1 MASMVRKTHEP
12 LPMPLLNSF
21 WTLYTMREFAAVTL
35 LACAFGHIDADG
47 ITPAWPFD
55 PALFKPFWQS
65 TTMHGESVLFV
76 KETPG
81 APPSASLLFVPT
93 KVLSVRDPAQTVT
106 YSEGRDYTWKPG
118 SRAITLPEGSRIV
131 FKLPQDLIRP
141 AKSQRYALTR
151 RDGAG
156 EILFGG
162 GHEYHDMQA
171 TVSYEHAAGT
181 WTETNPAVRGDGLAR
196 TRALLKRKAPVTIT
210 LLGDSISTGCNASG
224 WAKAAPFQPPYQD
237 LLALNLKAAH
247 GSPVTLHNFSV
258 GGTSTDW
265 GVKNID
271 KVTATRPD
279 LVILAFGMND
289 SSGRPAAQYRANML
303 AMIEATRRSVPEA
316 EFILVAPMLGN
327 ADWVTLKQELFPQY
341 RDALASLCG
350 PGIALA
356 DMTIVWTTML
366 KHKKDRDL
374 TGNGVNHPNDF
385 GHRLYTQVI
394 SALLVE

>member
-1 MASMVRKTHEP
+1 
-12 LPMPLLNSF
+12 
-21 WTLYTMREFAAVTL
+21 MREIAATTF
-35 LACAFGHIDADG
+35 LACAFTLIRADG
-47 ITPAWPFD
+47 IPPAWQFD
-55 PALFKPFWQS
+55 PALFKPFWQTS
-65 TTMHGESVLFV
+65 VMHGESVLFV
-76 KETPG
+76 KETP
-81 APPSASLLFVPT
+81 AANPSASLLFVPT
-93 KVLSVRDPAQTVT
+93 KVLAVRDPSQAIT
-106 YSEGRDYTWKPG
+106 YTEGRDYILKPG
-118 SRAITLPEGSRIV
+118 SREITLPEGSRIT

-151 RDGAG
+151 RDGTG

-171 TVSYEHAAGT
+171 TVTYEHATGT
-181 WTETNPAVRGDGLAR
+181 WTETSPAVRGEELAR
-196 TRALLKRKAPVTIT
+196 TRGLLKRKAPVTIT

-224 WAKAAPFQPPYQD
+224 WAKAAPYQPPYQN
-237 LLALNLKAAH
+237 LLAMNLKAVH
-247 GSPVTLHNFSV
+247 GSAVTLHNFSV

-271 KVTATRPD
+271 KVVATRPD

-289 SSGRPAAQYRANML
+289 SSGRPAAQYRANIL
-303 AMIEATRRSVPEA
+303 AMIEATRRTVPEA

-327 ADWVTLKQELFPQY
+327 ADWITLKQELFPQY

-356 DMTIVWTTML
+356 DMTKVWSGML

-385 GHRLYTQVI
+385 GHRLYTQVL
-394 SALLVE
+394 SALLRE

>member
-1 MASMVRKTHEP
+1 
-12 LPMPLLNSF
+12 
-21 WTLYTMREFAAVTL
+21 MREIAATAF
-35 LACAFGHIDADG
+35 LACTFTLIRADG
-47 ITPAWPFD
+47 IPPAWPFD
-55 PALFKPFWQS
+55 PALFKPFWQTS
-65 TTMHGESVLFV
+65 VMHGESVLFV
-76 KETPG
+76 KETP
-81 APPSASLLFVPT
+81 AANPSASLLFVPT
-93 KVLSVRDPAQTVT
+93 KVLAVRDPSQAIT
-106 YSEGRDYTWKPG
+106 YTEGRDYILKPG
-118 SRAITLPEGSRIV
+118 SREITLPEGSRIT

-151 RDGAG
+151 RDGTG

-171 TVSYEHAAGT
+171 TVTYEHATGT
-181 WTETNPAVRGDGLAR
+181 WTDTSPAVRGEELAR
-196 TRALLKRKAPVTIT
+196 TRGLLKRKAPVTIT

-224 WAKAAPFQPPYQD
+224 WAKAAPYQPPYQD
-237 LLALNLKAAH
+237 LLAMNLKAVH
-247 GSPVTLHNFSV
+247 GGAVTLHNFSV

-271 KVTATRPD
+271 KVVATRPD

-289 SSGRPAAQYRANML
+289 SSGRPAAQYRANIL
-303 AMIEATRRSVPEA
+303 AMIEATRRTVPEA

-327 ADWVTLKQELFPQY
+327 ADWITLKQELFPQY
-341 RDALASLCG
+341 RDSLASLCR

-356 DMTIVWTTML
+356 DMTKVWSGML

-385 GHRLYTQVI
+385 GHRLYTQVL
-394 SALLVE
+394 SALLRE

>member
-1 MASMVRKTHEP
+1 
-12 LPMPLLNSF
+12 
-21 WTLYTMREFAAVTL
+21 MREIAATAF
-35 LACAFGHIDADG
+35 LACAFTLIRADG
-47 ITPAWPFD
+47 IPPAWPFD
-55 PALFKPFWQS
+55 PALFKPFWQTS
-65 TTMHGESVLFV
+65 VMHGESVLFV
-76 KETPG
+76 KETP
-81 APPSASLLFVPT
+81 AANPSASLLFVPT
-93 KVLSVRDPAQTVT
+93 KVLAVRDPSQAIT
-106 YSEGRDYTWKPG
+106 YTEGRDYILKSG
-118 SRAITLPEGSRIV
+118 SWEITLPEGSRIL

-151 RDGAG
+151 RDGTG

-171 TVSYEHAAGT
+171 TVTYEHATGT
-181 WTETNPAVRGDGLAR
+181 WTDTSPAVRGEELAR

-224 WAKAAPFQPPYQD
+224 WAKAAPYQPPYQD
-237 LLALNLKAAH
+237 LLAMNLKAVH
-247 GSPVTLHNFSV
+247 GSAITLHNFSV

-271 KVTATRPD
+271 KVVATRPD

-289 SSGRPAAQYRANML
+289 SSGRPAAQYRANIL
-303 AMIEATRRSVPEA
+303 AMIEATRRTVPEA

-327 ADWVTLKQELFPQY
+327 ADWITLKQELFPQY

-356 DMTIVWTTML
+356 DMTKVWSGML

-385 GHRLYTQVI
+385 GHRLYTQVL
-394 SALLVE
+394 SALLRE

>member
-1 MASMVRKTHEP
+1 
-12 LPMPLLNSF
+12 
-21 WTLYTMREFAAVTL
+21 MREIAATTF
-35 LACAFGHIDADG
+35 LACTFTLIRADG
-47 ITPAWPFD
+47 IPPAWPFD
-55 PALFKPFWQS
+55 PALFKPFWQTS
-65 TTMHGESVLFV
+65 VMHGESVLFV
-76 KETPG
+76 KETP
-81 APPSASLLFVPT
+81 AANPSASLLFVPT
-93 KVLSVRDPAQTVT
+93 KVLAVRDPSQAIT
-106 YSEGRDYTWKPG
+106 YTEGRDYILKPG
-118 SRAITLPEGSRIV
+118 SREITLPEGSRIT

-151 RDGAG
+151 RDGTG

-171 TVSYEHAAGT
+171 TVTYEHATGT
-181 WTETNPAVRGDGLAR
+181 WTDTSPAVRGEELAR
-196 TRALLKRKAPVTIT
+196 TRGLLKRKAPVTIT

-224 WAKAAPFQPPYQD
+224 WAKAAPYQPPYQD
-237 LLALNLKAAH
+237 LLAMNLKAVH
-247 GSPVTLHNFSV
+247 GSAITLNNFSV

-271 KVTATRPD
+271 KVVATRPD

-289 SSGRPAAQYRANML
+289 SSGRPAAQYRANIL
-303 AMIEATRRSVPEA
+303 AMIEATRRTVPEA

-327 ADWVTLKQELFPQY
+327 ADWITLKQELFPQY

-356 DMTIVWTTML
+356 DMTKVWSGML

-385 GHRLYTQVI
+385 GHRLYTQVL
-394 SALLVE
+394 SALLRE

>member
-1 MASMVRKTHEP
+1 
-12 LPMPLLNSF
+12 
-21 WTLYTMREFAAVTL
+21 MREIAATAF
-35 LACAFGHIDADG
+35 LACTFTLIRADG
-47 ITPAWPFD
+47 IPPAWPFD
-55 PALFKPFWQS
+55 PALFKPFWQTS
-65 TTMHGESVLFV
+65 VMHGESVLFV
-76 KETPG
+76 KETP
-81 APPSASLLFVPT
+81 AANPSASLLFVPT
-93 KVLSVRDPAQTVT
+93 KVLAVRDPSQAIT
-106 YSEGRDYTWKPG
+106 YTEGRDYILKPG
-118 SRAITLPEGSRIV
+118 SREITLPEGSRIT

-171 TVSYEHAAGT
+171 TVTYEHATGT
-181 WTETNPAVRGDGLAR
+181 WTDTSPAVRGEELAR
-196 TRALLKRKAPVTIT
+196 TRGLLKRKAPVTIT

-224 WAKAAPFQPPYQD
+224 WAKAAPYQPPYQD
-237 LLALNLKAAH
+237 LLAMNLKAVH
-247 GSPVTLHNFSV
+247 GSAVTLHNFSI

-271 KVTATRPD
+271 KVVATRPD

-289 SSGRPAAQYRANML
+289 SSGRPAAQYRANIL
-303 AMIEATRRSVPEA
+303 AMIEATRRTVPEA

-327 ADWVTLKQELFPQY
+327 ADWITLKQELFPQY

-356 DMTIVWTTML
+356 DMTKVWSGML

-385 GHRLYTQVI
+385 GHRLYTQVL
-394 SALLVE
+394 SALLRE

>member
-1 MASMVRKTHEP
+1 
-12 LPMPLLNSF
+12 
-21 WTLYTMREFAAVTL
+21 MREIAATAF
-35 LACAFGHIDADG
+35 LACTFTLIRADG
-47 ITPAWPFD
+47 IPPAWPFD
-55 PALFKPFWQS
+55 PALFKPFWQTS
-65 TTMHGESVLFV
+65 VMHGESVLFV
-76 KETPG
+76 KETP
-81 APPSASLLFVPT
+81 AANPSASLLFVPT
-93 KVLSVRDPAQTVT
+93 KVLAVRDPSQAIT
-106 YSEGRDYTWKPG
+106 YTEGRDYILKPG
-118 SRAITLPEGSRIV
+118 SREITLPEGSRIT

-151 RDGAG
+151 RDGTG

-171 TVSYEHAAGT
+171 TVTYEHATGT
-181 WTETNPAVRGDGLAR
+181 WTDTSPAVRGEELAR
-196 TRALLKRKAPVTIT
+196 TRGLLKRKAPVTIT

-224 WAKAAPFQPPYQD
+224 WAKAAPYQPPYQD
-237 LLALNLKAAH
+237 LLAMNLKAVH
-247 GSPVTLHNFSV
+247 GSAVTLHNFSV

-271 KVTATRPD
+271 KVVATRPD

-289 SSGRPAAQYRANML
+289 SSGRPAAQYRANIL
-303 AMIEATRRSVPEA
+303 AMIEATRRTVPEA

-327 ADWVTLKQELFPQY
+327 ADWITLKQELFPQY
-341 RDALASLCG
+341 RDSLASLCG

-356 DMTIVWTTML
+356 DMTKVWSGML

-385 GHRLYTQVI
+385 GHRLYTQVL
-394 SALLVE
+394 SALLRE

>member
-1 MASMVRKTHEP
+1 
-12 LPMPLLNSF
+12 
-21 WTLYTMREFAAVTL
+21 MREIAATTF
-35 LACAFGHIDADG
+35 LACTFTLIRADG
-47 ITPAWPFD
+47 IPPAWPFD
-55 PALFKPFWQS
+55 PALFKPFWQTS
-65 TTMHGESVLFV
+65 VMHGESVLFV
-76 KETPG
+76 KETP
-81 APPSASLLFVPT
+81 AANPSASLLFVPT
-93 KVLSVRDPAQTVT
+93 KVLAVRDPSQAIT
-106 YSEGRDYTWKPG
+106 YTEGRDYILKPG
-118 SRAITLPEGSRIV
+118 SREITLPEGSRIT

-151 RDGAG
+151 RDGTG

-171 TVSYEHAAGT
+171 TVTYEHATGT
-181 WTETNPAVRGDGLAR
+181 WTETSPAVRGEGLVR
-196 TRALLKRKAPVTIT
+196 TRGLLKRKAPVTIT

-224 WAKAAPFQPPYQD
+224 WAKAAPYQPPYQD
-237 LLALNLKAAH
+237 LLAMNLKAVH
-247 GSPVTLHNFSV
+247 GSAITLNNFSV

-271 KVTATRPD
+271 KVVATRPD

-289 SSGRPAAQYRANML
+289 SSGRPAAQYRANIL
-303 AMIEATRRSVPEA
+303 AMIEATRRTVPEA

-327 ADWVTLKQELFPQY
+327 ADWITLKQELFPQY

-356 DMTIVWTTML
+356 DMTKVWSGML

-385 GHRLYTQVI
+385 GHRLYAQVL
-394 SALLVE
+394 SALLRE

>member
-1 MASMVRKTHEP
+1 
-12 LPMPLLNSF
+12 
-21 WTLYTMREFAAVTL
+21 MREIASTAF
-35 LACAFGHIDADG
+35 LACAFTLIRADG
-47 ITPAWPFD
+47 IPPAWPFD
-55 PALFKPFWQS
+55 PALFKPFWQTS
-65 TTMHGESVLFV
+65 VMHGESVLFV
-76 KETPG
+76 KETP
-81 APPSASLLFVPT
+81 AANPSASLLFVPT
-93 KVLSVRDPAQTVT
+93 KVLAVRDPSQAIT
-106 YSEGRDYTWKPG
+106 YIEGRDYILKPG
-118 SRAITLPEGSRIV
+118 SREITLPEGSRIT

-151 RDGAG
+151 RDGTG

-171 TVSYEHAAGT
+171 TVTYEHATGT
-181 WTETNPAVRGDGLAR
+181 WTDTSPAVRGEELAR
-196 TRALLKRKAPVTIT
+196 TRGLLKRKAPVTIT
-210 LLGDSISTGCNASG
+210 LLGDSISTGCKASG
-224 WAKAAPFQPPYQD
+224 WAKAAPYQPPYQD
-237 LLALNLKAAH
+237 LLAMNLKAVH
-247 GSPVTLHNFSV
+247 GSAVTLHNFSV

-271 KVTATRPD
+271 KVVATRPD

-289 SSGRPAAQYRANML
+289 SSGRPAAQYRANIL
-303 AMIEATRRSVPEA
+303 AMIEATRRTVPEA

-327 ADWVTLKQELFPQY
+327 ADWITLKQELFPQY

-356 DMTIVWTTML
+356 DMTLVWSGML

-385 GHRLYTQVI
+385 GHRLYTQVL
-394 SALLVE
+394 SALLRE

>member
-1 MASMVRKTHEP
+1 
-12 LPMPLLNSF
+12 
-21 WTLYTMREFAAVTL
+21 MREIASTAF
-35 LACAFGHIDADG
+35 LACAFTLIRADG
-47 ITPAWPFD
+47 IPPAWPFD
-55 PALFKPFWQS
+55 PALFKPFWQTS
-65 TTMHGESVLFV
+65 VMHGESVLFV
-76 KETPG
+76 KEIP
-81 APPSASLLFVPT
+81 AANPSASLLFVPT
-93 KVLSVRDPAQTVT
+93 KVLAVRDPSQAIT
-106 YSEGRDYTWKPG
+106 YIEGRDYILKPG
-118 SRAITLPEGSRIV
+118 SREITLPEGSRIT

-151 RDGAG
+151 RDGTG

-171 TVSYEHAAGT
+171 TVTYEHATGT
-181 WTETNPAVRGDGLAR
+181 WTETSPAVRGEELAR
-196 TRALLKRKAPVTIT
+196 TRGLLKRKAPVTIT

-224 WAKAAPFQPPYQD
+224 WAKAAPYQPPYQD
-237 LLALNLKAAH
+237 LLAMNLKAVH
-247 GSPVTLHNFSV
+247 GSAITLHNFSV

-271 KVTATRPD
+271 KVVATRPD

-289 SSGRPAAQYRANML
+289 SSGRPAAQYRANIL
-303 AMIEATRRSVPEA
+303 AMIEATRRTVPEA

-327 ADWVTLKQELFPQY
+327 ADWITLKQELFPQY

-350 PGIALA
+350 PGISLA
-356 DMTIVWTTML
+356 DMTKVWSGML

-385 GHRLYTQVI
+385 GHRLYTQVL
-394 SALLVE
+394 SALLRE

>member
-1 MASMVRKTHEP
+1 
-12 LPMPLLNSF
+12 
-21 WTLYTMREFAAVTL
+21 MREIAATAF
-35 LACAFGHIDADG
+35 LACTFTLIRADG
-47 ITPAWPFD
+47 IPPAWPFD
-55 PALFKPFWQS
+55 PALFKPFWQTS
-65 TTMHGESVLFV
+65 VMHGESVLFV
-76 KETPG
+76 KETP
-81 APPSASLLFVPT
+81 AANPSASLLFVPT
-93 KVLSVRDPAQTVT
+93 KVLAVRDPSQAIT
-106 YSEGRDYTWKPG
+106 YTEGRDYILKPG
-118 SRAITLPEGSRIV
+118 SREITLPEGSRIT

-151 RDGAG
+151 RDGTG

-171 TVSYEHAAGT
+171 TVTYEHATGT
-181 WTETNPAVRGDGLAR
+181 WTDTSPAVRGEGLVR
-196 TRALLKRKAPVTIT
+196 TRGLLKRKAPVTIT

-224 WAKAAPFQPPYQD
+224 WAKAAPYQPPYQD
-237 LLALNLKAAH
+237 LLAMNLKAVH
-247 GSPVTLHNFSV
+247 GSAVTLHNFSV

-271 KVTATRPD
+271 KVVATRPD

-289 SSGRPAAQYRANML
+289 SSGRPAAQYRANIL
-303 AMIEATRRSVPEA
+303 AMIEATRRTVPEA

-327 ADWVTLKQELFPQY
+327 ADWITLKQELFPQY
-341 RDALASLCG
+341 RDSLASLCG

-356 DMTIVWTTML
+356 DMTKVWSGML

-385 GHRLYTQVI
+385 GHRLYTQVL
-394 SALLVE
+394 SALLRE

>member
-1 MASMVRKTHEP
+1 
-12 LPMPLLNSF
+12 
-21 WTLYTMREFAAVTL
+21 MREIAATTF
-35 LACAFGHIDADG
+35 LACTFTLIRADG
-47 ITPAWPFD
+47 IPPAWPFD
-55 PALFKPFWQS
+55 PALFKPFWQTS
-65 TTMHGESVLFV
+65 VMHGESVLFV
-76 KETPG
+76 KETP
-81 APPSASLLFVPT
+81 AANPSASLLFVPT
-93 KVLSVRDPAQTVT
+93 KVLAVRDPSQAIT
-106 YSEGRDYTWKPG
+106 YTEGRDYILKPG
-118 SRAITLPEGSRIV
+118 SREITLPEGSRIT

-151 RDGAG
+151 RDGTG

-171 TVSYEHAAGT
+171 TVTYEHATGT
-181 WTETNPAVRGDGLAR
+181 WTDTSPAVRGEELAR
-196 TRALLKRKAPVTIT
+196 TRGLLKRKAPVTIT

-224 WAKAAPFQPPYQD
+224 WAKAAPYQPPYQD
-237 LLALNLKAAH
+237 LLAMNLKAVH
-247 GSPVTLHNFSV
+247 GSAITLHNFSV

-271 KVTATRPD
+271 KVVATRPD

-289 SSGRPAAQYRANML
+289 SSGRPAAQYRANIL
-303 AMIEATRRSVPEA
+303 AMIEATRRTVPEA

-327 ADWVTLKQELFPQY
+327 ADWITLKQELFPQY

-356 DMTIVWTTML
+356 DMTKVWSGML

-374 TGNGVNHPNDF
+374 SGNGVNHPNDF
-385 GHRLYTQVI
+385 GHRLYTQVL
-394 SALLVE
+394 SALLRE

>member
-1 MASMVRKTHEP
+1 
-12 LPMPLLNSF
+12 
-21 WTLYTMREFAAVTL
+21 MREIAATTF
-35 LACAFGHIDADG
+35 LACTFTLIRADG
-47 ITPAWPFD
+47 IPPAWPFD
-55 PALFKPFWQS
+55 PALFKPFWQTS
-65 TTMHGESVLFV
+65 VMHGESVLFV
-76 KETPG
+76 KETP
-81 APPSASLLFVPT
+81 AANPSASLLFVPT
-93 KVLSVRDPAQTVT
+93 KVLAVRDPSQAIT
-106 YSEGRDYTWKPG
+106 YTEGRDYILKPG
-118 SRAITLPEGSRIV
+118 SREITLPEGSRIT

-151 RDGAG
+151 RDGTG

-171 TVSYEHAAGT
+171 TVTYEHATGT
-181 WTETNPAVRGDGLAR
+181 WTDTSPAVRGEELAR
-196 TRALLKRKAPVTIT
+196 TRGLLKRKAPVTIT

-224 WAKAAPFQPPYQD
+224 WAKAAPYQPPYQD
-237 LLALNLKAAH
+237 LLAMNLKAVH
-247 GSPVTLHNFSV
+247 GSAITLHNFSV

-271 KVTATRPD
+271 KVVATRPD

-289 SSGRPAAQYRANML
+289 SSGRPAAQYRANIL
-303 AMIEATRRSVPEA
+303 AMIEATRRTVPEA

-327 ADWVTLKQELFPQY
+327 ADWITLKQELFPQY

-356 DMTIVWTTML
+356 DMTKVWSGML

-385 GHRLYTQVI
+385 GHRLYTQVL
-394 SALLVE
+394 SALLRE

>member
-1 MASMVRKTHEP
+1 
-12 LPMPLLNSF
+12 
-21 WTLYTMREFAAVTL
+21 MREIAATTF
-35 LACAFGHIDADG
+35 LACTFTLIRADG
-47 ITPAWPFD
+47 IPPAWPFD
-55 PALFKPFWQS
+55 PALFKPFWQTS
-65 TTMHGESVLFV
+65 VMHGESVLFV
-76 KETPG
+76 KETP
-81 APPSASLLFVPT
+81 AANPSASLLFVPT
-93 KVLSVRDPAQTVT
+93 KVLAVRDPSQAIT
-106 YSEGRDYTWKPG
+106 YTEGRDYILKPG
-118 SRAITLPEGSRIV
+118 SREITLPEGSRIT

-151 RDGAG
+151 RDGTG

-171 TVSYEHAAGT
+171 TVTYEHATGT
-181 WTETNPAVRGDGLAR
+181 WTETSPAVRGEELAR
-196 TRALLKRKAPVTIT
+196 TRGLLKRKAPVTIT

-224 WAKAAPFQPPYQD
+224 WAKAAPYQPPYQD
-237 LLALNLKAAH
+237 LLAMNLKAVH
-247 GSPVTLHNFSV
+247 GSAVTLHNFSV

-271 KVTATRPD
+271 KVVATRPD

-289 SSGRPAAQYRANML
+289 SSGRPAAQYRANIL
-303 AMIEATRRSVPEA
+303 AMIEATRRTVPEA

-327 ADWVTLKQELFPQY
+327 ADWITLKQELFPQY

-350 PGIALA
+350 PGISLA
-356 DMTIVWTTML
+356 DMTKVWSGML

-385 GHRLYTQVI
+385 GHRLYTQVL
-394 SALLVE
+394 SALLRE

>member
-1 MASMVRKTHEP
+1 
-12 LPMPLLNSF
+12 
-21 WTLYTMREFAAVTL
+21 MREIAATTF
-35 LACAFGHIDADG
+35 LACAFTLIRADG
-47 ITPAWPFD
+47 IPPAWQFD
-55 PALFKPFWQS
+55 PALFKPFWQTS
-65 TTMHGESVLFV
+65 VMHGESVLFV
-76 KETPG
+76 KETP
-81 APPSASLLFVPT
+81 AANPSASLLFVPT
-93 KVLSVRDPAQTVT
+93 KVLAVRDPSQAIT
-106 YSEGRDYTWKPG
+106 YTEGRDYILKPG
-118 SRAITLPEGSRIV
+118 SREITLPEGSRIT

-151 RDGAG
+151 RDGTG

-171 TVSYEHAAGT
+171 TVTYEHATGT
-181 WTETNPAVRGDGLAR
+181 WTDTSPAVRGEELAR
-196 TRALLKRKAPVTIT
+196 TRGLLKRKAPVTIT

-224 WAKAAPFQPPYQD
+224 WAKAAPYQPPYQN
-237 LLALNLKAAH
+237 LLAMNLKAVH
-247 GSPVTLHNFSV
+247 GSAVTLHNFSV

-271 KVTATRPD
+271 KVVATRPD

-289 SSGRPAAQYRANML
+289 SSGRPAAQYRANIL
-303 AMIEATRRSVPEA
+303 AMIEATRRTVPEA

-327 ADWVTLKQELFPQY
+327 ADWITLKQELFPQY

-356 DMTIVWTTML
+356 DMTKVWSGML

-385 GHRLYTQVI
+385 GHRLYTQVL
-394 SALLVE
+394 SALLRE

>member
-1 MASMVRKTHEP
+1 
-12 LPMPLLNSF
+12 
-21 WTLYTMREFAAVTL
+21 MREIAATTF
-35 LACAFGHIDADG
+35 LACAFTLIRADG
-47 ITPAWPFD
+47 IPPAWPFD
-55 PALFKPFWQS
+55 PALFKPFWQTS
-65 TTMHGESVLFV
+65 VMHGESVLFV
-76 KETPG
+76 KETP
-81 APPSASLLFVPT
+81 AANPSASLLFVPT
-93 KVLSVRDPAQTVT
+93 KVLAVRDPSQAIT
-106 YSEGRDYTWKPG
+106 YTEGRDYILKPG
-118 SRAITLPEGSRIV
+118 SREITLPEGSRIT

-151 RDGAG
+151 RDGTG

-171 TVSYEHAAGT
+171 TVTYEHATGT
-181 WTETNPAVRGDGLAR
+181 WTDTSPAVRGEELAR
-196 TRALLKRKAPVTIT
+196 TRGLLKRKAPVTIT

-224 WAKAAPFQPPYQD
+224 WAKAAPYQPPYQD
-237 LLALNLKAAH
+237 LLAMNLKAVH
-247 GSPVTLHNFSV
+247 GSAITLHNFSV

-271 KVTATRPD
+271 KVVATRPD

-289 SSGRPAAQYRANML
+289 SSGRPAAQYRANIL
-303 AMIEATRRSVPEA
+303 AMIEATRRTVPEA

-327 ADWVTLKQELFPQY
+327 ADWITLKQELFPQY

-356 DMTIVWTTML
+356 DMTKVWSGML

-385 GHRLYTQVI
+385 GHRLYAQVL
-394 SALLVE
+394 SALLRE